1 MNRETLIRCI
11 QSGQI
16 MHAVLFAGPEGA
28 GRRALTHVAAS
39 VYLFGEEQPERL
51 ENCPDY
57 MELQPPYI
65 VEMIRTLTQ
74 SMAAQAFSHGR
85 RVFALLDAHLM
96 NASCQNALLKS
107 LEEPPENTLVL
118 LSGSEAGLL
127 PTIRSRCAIVRLGAG
142 SVADVRALLEA
153 EDVPPDRAAL
163 CAVWADGVA
172 GMARRY
178 AADAYQTF
186 RADAADCLET
196 ALFGGSPF
204 TAASQLLQT
213 PVCETDEK
221 QKQETVNAPLLLEI
235 WQSLLRDALLTQTG
249 GAPLQNPDQKKLTG
263 RMAQRFTTRRI
274 QGIIHILSDGRRR
287 LSLGASGRLTVDS
300 VLAALM
306 EKENK
311 RT

>member
-28 GRRALTHVAAS
+28 GRGALARAAAA
-39 VYLFGEEQPERL
+39 VYLFGEELPERL
-51 ENCPDY
+51 ESCPDY
-57 MELQPPYI
+57 MELQPPYA

-85 RVFALLDAHLM
+85 RAFALLDAHLM

-107 LEEPPENTLVL
+107 LEEPPENTMLL

-142 SVADVRALLEA
+142 SMAEVRALLEA
-153 EDVPPDRAAL
+153 EGVPPDRAAL

-172 GMARRY
+172 GMALRY
-178 AADAYQTF
+178 AADAYQAF
-186 RADAADCLET
+186 RADAAGCLET

-204 TAASQLLQT
+204 SAAAQLLKS
-213 PVCETDEK
+213 PAWETRGK
-221 QKQETVNAPLLLEI
+221 QKQETANAPLLLEI
-235 WQSLLRDALLTQTG
+235 WQSLMRDALLAQTG
-249 GAPLQNPDQKKLTG
+249 GAPLQNPDQKKLTD

-287 LSLGASGRLTVDS
+287 LSLGASGQLTVDS

>member
-1 MNRETLIRCI
+1 MNRDRLISCI

-28 GRRALTHVAAS
+28 GRRALTHAAAAA
-39 VYLFGEEQPERL
+39 YLFGAEEPERL
-51 ENCPDY
+51 DSCPDY
-57 MELQPPYI
+57 MELQPPY
-65 VEMIRTLTQ
+65 VVDMIRALTE

-107 LEEPPENTLVL
+107 LEEPPENTLLL

-127 PTIRSRCAIVRLGAG
+127 PTIRSRCAIVRLGAQPPE
-142 SVADVRALLEA
+142 DVLRQLEA
-153 EDVPPDRAAL
+153 EDVPPERAAL
-163 CAVWADGVA
+163 CAAWADGVA

-178 AADAYQTF
+178 AADAYQAF
-186 RADAADCLET
+186 RADAARCLET

-204 TAASQLLQT
+204 SAAAQLLKS
-213 PVCETDEK
+213 PAWETRDK
-221 QKQETVNAPLLLEI
+221 QRQETVNAPLLLEI

-249 GAPLQNPDQKKLTG
+249 GAALQNPDQKKLTG
-263 RMAQRFTTRRI
+263 RIAERFTTRRI
-274 QGIIHILSDGRRR
+274 QGIISILSDGRRR
-287 LSLGASGRLTVDS
+287 LSLGASGQLTVDS
-300 VLAALM
+300 VLAALL
-306 EKENK
+306 EKENE